1 MEEKWKINT
10 KISSEINLD
19 EIELVLAEPK
29 LVDNLAGGQEFLSN
43 KNLILLAFSVVFC

>member
-19 EIELVLAEPK
+19 EIELVLIEPE
-29 LVDNLAGGQEFLSN
+29 LVGNLAECQEFLYLFIIPQKS
-43 KNLILLAFSVVFC
+43 